1 MERSIMGY
9 PLTVS
14 MYIRVEQM
22 EKPDGGITTQIFRN
36 GGPYQDWLPKPMVG
50 GRFGQLPVPEGFLL
64 TVMPAFQKLAYVYRE
79 PVQPGSMLRRKP
91 VKEIDFIE
99 DMARIA
105 IKEGQLVLDAAPN
118 TRAMPSPGR

>member
-1 MERSIMGY
+1 
-9 PLTVS
+9 
-14 MYIRVEQM
+14 
-22 EKPDGGITTQIFRN
+22 
-36 GGPYQDWLPKPMVG
+36 
-50 GRFGQLPVPEGFLL
+50 EGFLL